1 MSKLP
6 KKQQELLDALKR
18 GVPVHYMEGWYSRK
32 SYWFRGDTFQRVTA
46 TANALMDKG
55 LARSK
60 KVGSNVVLFAVE
72 QDRAHA

>member
-6 KKQQELLDALKR
+6 KTQRELLDALLQ
-18 GVPVHYMEGWYSRK
+18 GVYVYYMPGWFNK
-32 SYWFRGDTFQRVTA
+32 NSYWCRMDTLQRVTA
-46 TANALMDKG
+46 PANALMDKG

-60 KVGSNVVLFAVE
+60 RVGSNVVLFAVE